1 MTTTVS
7 RDTVNNYW
15 NIVKHLS
22 QDAKIDLIMLLT
34 QSLKSSDRDNISA
47 SKYYGVWGDDGMTD
61 DEFISEVKSLRN
73 FNRDILIKGL

>member
-7 RDTVNNYW
+7 HDTVNSYW

-22 QDAKIDLIMLLT
+22 QDAKIDLITLLS
-34 QSLKSSDRDNISA
+34 QSLKSSDSRNISA
-47 SKYYGVWGDDGMTD
+47 SKYYGIWGDDGMTD

-73 FNRDILIKGL
+73 FNREIVDL